1 MKQAVYVDV
10 LLAVNFFIN
19 YFLILSVG
27 KIMRREVSRTRIC
40 LSAVFG
46 AVTALSIFLPQMG
59 MVSNSM
65 FKLAV
70 SAIMVLLAFKWQS
83 VRVFGRYFLV
93 MCAVTFGFGGTMF
106 ALWIMIAPRGMYYRN
121 GVTYFNV
128 SPEFIVIVTIL
139 CYAVITVAGRI
150 CGSKERKAVYYDVTV
165 CSNGRAVALSLAGD
179 TGNMLSEPFSGYPV
193 IVARRNAVRK
203 ILPDNFDKFTSDFQA
218 ESDSAH
224 PPNCRVIP
232 YSSVGGS
239 GILTAFLPDKIRVMQ
254 NDSLREL
261 DKCYIAVSDSLE
273 CEEYDGI
280 INPSIFDNK

>member
-1 MKQAVYVDV
+1 MKQTVYVDV

-19 YFLILSVG
+19 YFLILSAG

-40 LSAVFG
+40 LAAAFG

-59 MVSNSM
+59 VISGSL

-70 SAIMVLLAFKWQS
+70 SAVMVLIAFKWQS
-83 VRVFGRYFLV
+83 ARIFGRYFLV
-93 MCAVTFGFGGTMF
+93 MCAVAFGFGGTMF
-106 ALWIMIAPRGMYYRN
+106 AIWLMIAPRGMYFRN

-128 SPEFIVIVTIL
+128 PPEFIVVVTIL
-139 CYAVITVAGRI
+139 CYTVITLAGRI
-150 CGSKERKAVYYDVTV
+150 CGSRERKSARYNVTV
-165 CSNGRAVALSLAGD
+165 CGNGHAVALSLVGD

-193 IVARRNAVRK
+193 IVAKRNSVRK
-203 ILPDNFDKFTSDFQA
+203 ILPDDFENFTSDFHTKSNP
-218 ESDSAH
+218 EH

-239 GILTAFLPDKIRVMQ
+239 GILTAFLPDKIRLIQ
-254 NDSLREL
+254 DGGSCEIE
-261 DKCYIAVSDSLE
+261 KCYIAVSDSLN

-280 INPSIFDNK
+280 INPSVFEK